1 MACKSLDIRYCG
13 WVTDQSVQKKGGV
26 PSKAAQENTAC
37 SKAQQ
42 NRALKGLMGGR
53 ASPAITLNQGE
64 GQGLTGFPVHL
75 RPCLIPTP
83 SPNLRNTHS
92 TILQAGRWIISS
104 ASFPHTIPVF
114 LGHRHWSSSDMPLWN
129 IFFNIHEDHRE
140 ALNIGLLSQNSHS
153 STVSPFNEAFN
164 WHASM
169 RSVYSAISFFHLGI
183 QRTAGRFS

>member
-13 WVTDQSVQKKGGV
+13 WVRDQSVQKKGGV

-37 SKAQQ
+37 SKLQQ

-53 ASPAITLNQGE
+53 APPAITLNQGE

-92 TILQAGRWIISS
+92 TILQAGR
-104 ASFPHTIPVF
+104 
-114 LGHRHWSSSDMPLWN
+114 
-129 IFFNIHEDHRE
+129 
-140 ALNIGLLSQNSHS
+140 
-153 STVSPFNEAFN
+153 
-164 WHASM
+164 
-169 RSVYSAISFFHLGI
+169 
-183 QRTAGRFS
+183 